1 MCSILATPAI
11 TLLAALVE
19 VLDLPSRGGSMMG
32 KLGPPSSKASALSVE
47 LLHPMQVKSMN
58 P

>member
-1 MCSILATPAI
+1 MCGILATPAI

-32 KLGPPSSKASALSVE
+32 TWVSLVLKPVLS
-47 LLHPMQVKSMN
+47 L
-58 P
+58 